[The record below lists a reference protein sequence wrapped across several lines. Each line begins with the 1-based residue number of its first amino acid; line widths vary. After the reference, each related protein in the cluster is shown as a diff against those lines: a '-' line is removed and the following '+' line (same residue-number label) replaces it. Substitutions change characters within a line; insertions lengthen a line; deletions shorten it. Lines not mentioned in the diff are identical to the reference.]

1 MDLKYEVENDVFDDT
16 TDGVNLLISILVR
29 YPEVSTIDFDP
40 SKKTIKFSFLLEK
53 ALRTSN
59 FIELKNLLKDTID
72 TYNMLKGREVQIVN
86 INKRNIEELSML
98 EIERDVNTL
107 EQKEIALII
116 QCLSQLINEIIIKD
130 TSEAFDYEDLKFQDE
145 LIETML
151 ESIKCCTG
159 NRPLFGFREEGR
171 VFVFN
176 K

>member
-1 MDLKYEVENDVFDDT
+1 MN
-16 TDGVNLLISILVR
+16 
-29 YPEVSTIDFDP
+29 ID
-40 SKKTIKFSFLLEK
+40 
-53 ALRTSN
+53 
-59 FIELKNLLKDTID
+59 
-72 TYNMLKGREVQIVN
+72 
-86 INKRNIEELSML
+86 KRNIEELSML

-151 ESIKCCTG
+151 ESIKSCVG
-159 NRPLFGFREEGR
+159 KKPLFGFREEGR

>member
-1 MDLKYEVENDVFDDT
+1 M
-16 TDGVNLLISILVR
+16 
-29 YPEVSTIDFDP
+29 
-40 SKKTIKFSFLLEK
+40 
-53 ALRTSN
+53 RTSN

-86 INKRNIEELSML
+86 IDKRNIEELSML

-151 ESIKCCTG
+151 ESIKSCAG
-159 NRPLFGFREEGR
+159 KKPLFGFREEGR

>member
-1 MDLKYEVENDVFDDT
+1 MLNNFLVVFFMDLI
-16 TDGVNLLISILVR
+16 G
-29 YPEVSTIDFDP
+29 P

-59 FIELKNLLKDTID
+59 FIELKNLLKDNI
-72 TYNMLKGREVQIVN
+72 LKEREVQIVN

-98 EIERDVNTL
+98 EIERDVNAL

-151 ESIKCCTG
+151 ESIKSCAG
-159 NRPLFGFREEGR
+159 KKPLFGFREEGR